1 MTGHSRFTGGLLAT
15 LALAGAG
22 VASGRPTLFVAA
34 IVPLVFVLYGAVS
47 VPSGDESLRVTRSF
61 STDSPL
67 PGDRVTVTLA
77 VENCGDSA
85 LPDVR
90 VVDGVPADVR
100 VVEGTP
106 DAALALPDGG
116 TATVEYTVVAD
127 RGQFPFDP
135 VTARVRGTSAA
146 APRTLEVPAD
156 GATQLDCRVAVAD
169 IPLRRQT
176 TAHAGTLPTDAG
188 GPGIEFHST
197 RDYQRGDPASRIN
210 WRRYA
215 KTGDLSTVN
224 YRERRAAAV
233 VLAVDARAES
243 DVAARSDTP
252 SGASLSAY
260 AAAQAVE
267 PLEGSGHQVGLAV
280 FGVEDPATGTNP
292 AWVAPGT
299 GDAHHARIATVL
311 DAAVDG
317 PTDPEHGGETEADET
332 TEPETADAPLAT
344 ADGGS
349 WLDGTGGTDGAGQTG
364 DAQEN
369 TDPRQNGD
377 SATDDGSKSGKRAAS
392 VPTSDA
398 LVGRFL
404 ERIDPGTQVVVCSP
418 ALDDFPAA
426 LARRL
431 AADSHRV
438 TAVSPDVTAT
448 DTPGRTLVAA
458 DRALALSELRAVDAR
473 VVDWA
478 PDESLASAVSR
489 AKTAVEEGSR

>member
-1 MTGHSRFTGGLLAT
+1 
-15 LALAGAG
+15 
-22 VASGRPTLFVAA
+22 
-34 IVPLVFVLYGAVS
+34 
-47 VPSGDESLRVTRSF
+47 
-61 STDSPL
+61 
-67 PGDRVTVTLA
+67 
-77 VENCGDSA
+77 
-85 LPDVR
+85 
-90 VVDGVPADVR
+90 
-100 VVEGTP
+100 
-106 DAALALPDGG
+106 
-116 TATVEYTVVAD
+116 
-127 RGQFPFDP
+127 
-135 VTARVRGTSAA
+135 
-146 APRTLEVPAD
+146 VPAD